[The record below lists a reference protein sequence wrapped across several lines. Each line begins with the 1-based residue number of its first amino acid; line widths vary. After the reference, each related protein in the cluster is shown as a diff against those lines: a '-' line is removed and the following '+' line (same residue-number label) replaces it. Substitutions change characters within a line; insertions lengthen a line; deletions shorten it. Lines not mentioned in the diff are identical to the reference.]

1 MYQPYCVIKVA
12 KSPVDEDLKWMLKEP
27 WHCIRATSIRTAYG
41 TTFEVNETDVDLW
54 RPPPGVSLGAAK
66 AEMSLGNVKT
76 KTSTKTNFVEE
87 GAEARTGQSFH
98 PNSSETVLVMDEIRQ
113 MHPAW
118 ANLVHCN
125 AALYLA

>member
-54 RPPPGVSLGAAK
+54 RPPPVSHWGQQSRDVPRQCEDQDLHQDQLCRGGCRG
-66 AEMSLGNVKT
+66 EDWPIVPPQLFGNSV
-76 KTSTKTNFVEE
+76 
-87 GAEARTGQSFH
+87 GDG
-98 PNSSETVLVMDEIRQ
+98 
-113 MHPAW
+113 
-118 ANLVHCN
+118 
-125 AALYLA
+125 